1 MSSPLQIHAGKT
13 AMAHL
18 RRHGLQAQDVAVI
31 PAAAGGPKGLIL
43 QGLDQWLFGEWL
55 PGAPRQRSLL
65 GASIGSW
72 RMAAACHDDPVAAFQ
87 RLADLY
93 CGQRYPA
100 KPSPARVTQEIMG
113 LLQGFIGGHESEIL
127 THPTQ
132 RLHVVAVR
140 GRGRLQAPQSE
151 LSTKLGFAS
160 AALANLGAR
169 KHLARHMT
177 RVVIG
182 DSRDTLAWMPN
193 HFDAFQTNFMALSTE
208 NLLPSLLASGT
219 LPLIMEPVRQIAG
232 TPSGTYWDG
241 GMIDYHLDFPY
252 AQMQDPH
259 GAGLVLYP
267 HFADHIIPGWLD
279 KSLPWRR
286 AGKGAHGSWLD
297 NLIMLSPSP
306 SFIRTLP
313 RAKLP
318 DRTDFFHYGID
329 HDERIRNWKLAIS
342 ASTRLAE
349 AFAAFVAKPDMTI
362 VKPLNF

>member
-1 MSSPLQIHAGKT
+1 
-13 AMAHL
+13 
-18 RRHGLQAQDVAVI
+18 
-31 PAAAGGPKGLIL
+31 
-43 QGLDQWLFGEWL
+43 
-55 PGAPRQRSLL
+55 
-65 GASIGSW
+65 
-72 RMAAACHDDPVAAFQ
+72 
-87 RLADLY
+87 
-93 CGQRYPA
+93 
-100 KPSPARVTQEIMG
+100 
-113 LLQGFIGGHESEIL
+113 
-127 THPTQ
+127 
-132 RLHVVAVR
+132 
-140 GRGRLQAPQSE
+140 
-151 LSTKLGFAS
+151 
-160 AALANLGAR
+160 
-169 KHLARHMT
+169 MT

-193 HFDAFQTNFMALSTE
+193 HFDAFQTDFMALSTE

-252 AQMQDPH
+252 AQIQDTH

-329 HDERIRNWKLAIS
+329 HEARIRNWKLAIS